1 VESEEG
7 LDDIESSLG
16 FKVRLLL
23 WEMARFAVRAI
34 RSAEKRLDAMDRLGD
49 MLHFPAAVN
58 LGATVN
64 VMATIAVTWWIE
76 PRYPQP
82 YAVLVWIALVLAL
95 NLLPVLVLR
104 RTMRAEEPMRRL
116 GEMDFV
122 RDQHRFSDW
131 VYLAASA
138 NMAFWILLAWS
149 AFAVRRSAATLGVM
163 EVVAFL
169 ATFSPV
175 LLRPLMAEK

>member
-1 VESEEG
+1 
-7 LDDIESSLG
+7 
-16 FKVRLLL
+16 
-23 WEMARFAVRAI
+23 MQAI
-34 RSAEKRLDAMDRLGD
+34 KATEKQLDAMNRLGD

-58 LGATVN
+58 FGASVN
-64 VMATIAVTWWIE
+64 VMMTIAVTWWLE

-95 NLLPVLVLR
+95 NLLPVLLLR
-104 RTMRAEEPMRRL
+104 RTMQPGEPVRRL

-138 NMAFWILLAWS
+138 NMAFWILLSWS
-149 AFAVRRSAATLGVM
+149 VFAVRRSGATLGAM

-175 LLRPLMAEK
+175 LLRPMLRDA

>member
-1 VESEEG
+1 MQST
-7 LDDIESSLG
+7 
-16 FKVRLLL
+16 
-23 WEMARFAVRAI
+23 
-34 RSAEKRLDAMDRLGD
+34 EKRLDGMNRLRD
-49 MLHFPAAVN
+49 MLHFPPLVN

-64 VMATIAVTWWIE
+64 VMVTIAVTRWIQ

-104 RTMRAEEPMRRL
+104 RTMRSEEPMRRL
-116 GEMDFV
+116 GEMDFF

-138 NMAFWILLAWS
+138 NMAFWILLAWTL
-149 AFAVRRSAATLGVM
+149 FAVRPEALSFAVL

-175 LLRPLMAEK
+175 LLRPALRNG

>member
-1 VESEEG
+1 
-7 LDDIESSLG
+7 
-16 FKVRLLL
+16 
-23 WEMARFAVRAI
+23 MRAI
-34 RSAEKRLDAMDRLGD
+34 EAIEPKEKRLDAMNRLGD

-64 VMATIAVTWWIE
+64 VMATIAATWWIE

-82 YAVLVWIALVLAL
+82 YAVMVWIALVLAL

-104 RTMRAEEPMRRL
+104 RTMREDEPMRRL

-149 AFAVRRSAATLGVM
+149 VFAVRRSGLMLGGM

-175 LLRPLMAEK
+175 LLRSLLAARYSPR